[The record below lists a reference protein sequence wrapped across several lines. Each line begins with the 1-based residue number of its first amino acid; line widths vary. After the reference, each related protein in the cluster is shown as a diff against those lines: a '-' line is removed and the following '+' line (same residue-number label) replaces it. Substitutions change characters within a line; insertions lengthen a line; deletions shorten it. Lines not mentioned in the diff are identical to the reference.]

1 MKVTEVKLKKIIKE
15 EVESNKALID
25 AIERLINKFEDLDI
39 SIDFMASAISGEDP
53 LSIALGQKSLG
64 RSYRSYSRPGRGSR
78 EELDEQVEKFRTVL
92 REECKREGIFLSEK
106 EEDGAISA
114 FRKARDEARKKAALA
129 AAGLG
134 LVGGLGMGAL
144 GLATGEYAQ
153 DVSQHRQ
160 DVAAQAEVESSS
172 DAAQMEDMLK
182 QMNNTIA
189 FRWGEGNQ
197 TAMPYPGS
205 GGDITVLP
213 ASYSIM
219 VRAFLDKQ
227 QNLERMEQGKKPIS
241 RYGAPDL
248 EDLPAISDAAS
259 AEEKGDANENFQTFF
274 NDYKPKD
281 MVDAMDVLQSI
292 EGLDAVPGSGT
303 EKMIIMVNPASIDA
317 NYILPELGMTAA
329 DYYNSQYY
337 GEYLGSGE
345 AGALDLADEEMVV
358 TPEPETELEPE
369 LIRKTAERA
378 TKIR

>member
-1 MKVTEVKLKKIIKE
+1 MKLTKTRAKQIINE
-15 EVESNKALID
+15 EVND
-25 AIERLINKFEDLDI
+25 RLVDYQ
-39 SIDFMASAISGEDP
+39 A
-53 LSIALGQKSLG
+53 
-64 RSYRSYSRPGRGSR
+64 
-78 EELDEQVEKFRTVL
+78 EKFRFAL
-92 REECKREGIFLSEK
+92 REECTRKGILLT
-106 EEDGAISA
+106 EEQEDEAVSA
-114 FRKARDEARKKAALA
+114 FRKARDAARRKAAKTA
-129 AAGLG
+129 AIAGIA
-134 LVGGLGMGAL
+134 GGLGMGAL
-144 GLATGEYAQ
+144 GLATGEHAQ

-160 DVAAQAEVESSS
+160 DVAAQAQAEGSS
-172 DAAQMEDMLK
+172 DAAQMENMLK
-182 QMNNTIA
+182 QMNNTVA

-205 GGDITVLP
+205 GGDVTVLP

-219 VRAFLDKQ
+219 VRALLDKQ

-274 NDYKPKD
+274 NDYQSKD
-281 MVDAMDVLQSI
+281 MVDAMAVLQSI
-292 EGLDAVPGSGT
+292 EGLNVVPGSGT
-303 EKMIIMVNPASIDA
+303 EKKIIMVNPASIDA

-358 TPEPETELEPE
+358 TPEDTETETEIEPE
-369 LIRKTAERA
+369 FVKSHQKYATRKVR
-378 TKIR
+378 

>member
-1 MKVTEVKLKKIIKE
+1 MSIFAGARRPLDLHRQYGAGALGVVAVNFQDTGAVTWSDCTTGVFEAATHGATPADTATE
-15 EVESNKALID
+15 SDDRATTGVESVVDQQRAV
-25 AIERLINKFEDLDI
+25 A
-39 SIDFMASAISGEDP
+39 
-53 LSIALGQKSLG
+53 
-64 RSYRSYSRPGRGSR
+64 
-78 EELDEQVEKFRTVL
+78 
-92 REECKREGIFLSEK
+92 
-106 EEDGAISA
+106 
-114 FRKARDEARKKAALA
+114 
-129 AAGLG
+129 
-134 LVGGLGMGAL
+134 GLGMGAL
-144 GLATGEYAQ
+144 GLATGEHAQ
-153 DVSQHRQ
+153 DISQHRQ
-160 DVAAQAEVESSS
+160 DVAAQAEIESSS

-329 DYYNSQYY
+329 DYYDSQYY

-358 TPEPETELEPE
+358 TPEDTEETVVTPEDTEETKTEIEPE
-369 LIRKTAERA
+369 FVKSHEKYATRKVR
-378 TKIR
+378 